1 MLSNT
6 IREVKI
12 YENIEVTFYK
22 NLISGNK
29 SLDNCLLIKNK
40 FIDDTKLFAKAL
52 DTVFSNYM
60 IKINLTREIYNLINE
75 VRYVFQEKIDLNE
88 IIGVWGELYLINIL
102 LMRIAQ
108 NMIC

>member
-1 MLSNT
+1 MSIT

-52 DTVFSNYM
+52 DTVFSNY
-60 IKINLTREIYNLINE
+60 KDKNKFTSREIYNLINE
-75 VRYVFQEKIDLNE
+75 VRYVFQEKK
-88 IIGVWGELYLINIL
+88 
-102 LMRIAQ
+102 
-108 NMIC
+108 